1 MRSTERVH
9 LIYIKEY
16 KIYKKRCPWRVNE
29 MYMKRLW
36 DLHNESIDLQQ
47 DCLDRPWEI
56 LISTIR
62 EHEIE
67 TNTVWDLYEEI
78 IWSQ

>member
-1 MRSTERVH
+1 
-9 LIYIKEY
+9 
-16 KIYKKRCPWRVNE
+16 
-29 MYMKRLW
+29 MKRLW

-47 DCLDRPWEI
+47 DFLDRPWEI

-78 IWSQ
+78 IWSH